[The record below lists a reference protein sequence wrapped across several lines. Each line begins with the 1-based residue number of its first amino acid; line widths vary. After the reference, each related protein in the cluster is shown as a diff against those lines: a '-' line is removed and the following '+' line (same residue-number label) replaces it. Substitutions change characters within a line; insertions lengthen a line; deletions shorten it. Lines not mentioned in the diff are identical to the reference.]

1 MISDC
6 SHCPSFRL
14 KEPLFKTFSS
24 NNISPVC
31 FGFFVVVSLDRWCLT
46 SAPFRNTSL
55 LFTFSRLHLH
65 IVSLLFRSIHC
76 CSPTPTHMCSGI
88 MHLQH
93 HIRPVLFPYSSLIY
107 IPPVPSLS
115 FSPLPPCC
123 FFVRGLRCLGH
134 SELLK
139 KASPCTG
146 LCGLVYTAHYSQYK
160 RLNKHAYTI
169 TDISTVGEWVWTHL
183 KGVKRLV
190 KVTDC
195 PHVWHFTN
203 SSGLFLGKKQDTSH
217 LLTQSNKGC
226 FHASH
231 NSGVS
236 LTQQMHMTRSISSYI
251 ILCWGSIN
259 CCLCVSAW
267 GYAGVVQVF
276 TGHRR
281 KWVMLS
287 SDRLSAA
294 LTPRYFFQRIIYTYF
309 TQNLLCEK
317 IFTN

>member
-55 LFTFSRLHLH
+55 LFTFSRLQLH
-65 IVSLLFRSIHC
+65 VVSQLFRSIHC

-146 LCGLVYTAHYSQYK
+146 LCGLVYTAHYSPYK

-203 SSGLFLGKKQDTSH
+203 SAGLFSGKKQDTSR

-236 LTQQMHMTRSISSYI
+236 LTQQMHMTRTISS
-251 ILCWGSIN
+251 
-259 CCLCVSAW
+259 
-267 GYAGVVQVF
+267 
-276 TGHRR
+276 
-281 KWVMLS
+281 
-287 SDRLSAA
+287 
-294 LTPRYFFQRIIYTYF
+294 
-309 TQNLLCEK
+309 
-317 IFTN
+317 

>member
-55 LFTFSRLHLH
+55 LFTFSRLQLH
-65 IVSLLFRSIHC
+65 VVSLLFRSIHC

-88 MHLQH
+88 MHLQR

-183 KGVKRLV
+183 KDVKRLV

-203 SSGLFLGKKQDTSH
+203 SAGLFLGKKQDTSR

-236 LTQQMHMTRSISSYI
+236 LTQQMHMTRTISS
-251 ILCWGSIN
+251 
-259 CCLCVSAW
+259 
-267 GYAGVVQVF
+267 
-276 TGHRR
+276 
-281 KWVMLS
+281 
-287 SDRLSAA
+287 
-294 LTPRYFFQRIIYTYF
+294 
-309 TQNLLCEK
+309 
-317 IFTN
+317 